1 MLRYSFSLFLL
12 LVTLTSNLFADSG
25 YVIDNYRVDITIDE
39 KNIYKVEEDIN
50 VDFKEPR
57 RGIYRVIPE
66 VFNGREIKVNDIK
79 TNVQTHAKD
88 EGDYIYLRM
97 GNPNLYV
104 TGAKNYLIK
113 FNQNLGWDR
122 ESNFDEVYYNLIG
135 NDWDTTIKKLEF
147 NITLPKEFDASKI
160 NFTSGVRGSTNN
172 KGVKWSVSG
181 NTISGYTLEPLGP
194 KESVTIA
201 LSLPEGYFDF
211 SAEKTMFYILKTL
224 LYIIYI

>member
-39 KNIYKVEEDIN
+39 KNIYKIEEDIN

-88 EGDYIYLRM
+88 EGDYI
-97 GNPNLYV
+97 
-104 TGAKNYLIK
+104 
-113 FNQNLGWDR
+113 
-122 ESNFDEVYYNLIG
+122 
-135 NDWDTTIKKLEF
+135 
-147 NITLPKEFDASKI
+147 
-160 NFTSGVRGSTNN
+160 
-172 KGVKWSVSG
+172 
-181 NTISGYTLEPLGP
+181 
-194 KESVTIA
+194 
-201 LSLPEGYFDF
+201 
-211 SAEKTMFYILKTL
+211 
-224 LYIIYI
+224 